1 MTKQELQQNYPAY
14 SKSIFSDFMPDDSN
28 VMGWQENVLQK
39 VKGDSILPHYVEKDR
54 DFDTFWG
61 WITHFFAIIVYFG
74 RNFKKFFTNYTEYL
88 DEIGEFM
95 RERDYIQDSRVQIN
109 KDLKIPIAEE
119 IYHKIFCNTRLI
131 NGVATPTIGYDT
143 TDYLPITDGAV
154 LELKV
159 LGYNQSLGEYSG
171 SAINNINVAYYFAD
185 KTLGVS
191 SLANSYSYLY
201 DNADNQL
208 LDNANNELLSREITE
223 SMSLTAAQA
232 KNGFRLLCLSNG
244 AQNPYCFIR
253 ISYPRL
259 GNASLPLYLGVFLE
273 GAGTSFVTDRT
284 ERDIFSVHSDFRKRG
299 TFKGASL
306 IKKILEVK
314 KEDNFH
320 ADYLPQ
326 VNTGWFLN
334 RNAPTFGR
342 LYKRVQ
348 IDALISQS
356 LSVSSGVS
364 TTVTMKEQYL
374 MLNQN
379 TSLFVKWK
387 GNEADSVVFNISVYD
402 KDKNLLS
409 DTPILSGWSYNASNH
424 TLVAG
429 SSGSASVYP
438 RYNETEDR
446 MEAELPIELIDN
458 PKNGVFSTDTYDKY
472 RFINALDKICLF
484 TKYNNSGTREAH
496 YIRITSIVLNG
507 ASTPHIKEEPAVE
520 ETDVV
525 FFGDSTGAGSATALY
540 YEVNFEVGLYLRKLP
555 ITMGFLNN
563 KQYYLCCFKNNGSY
577 SNAEAAEIIGQKVIP
592 YNGYRVFID
601 NSFYRDNTTIA
612 LDLKNIYF
620 DRIFKKIHLEIIGGV
635 PPYSYQLGYLGT
647 PNQIPKQVDNFFQYY
662 QAEISYSQTYE
673 KRITTYGPYKIVVT
687 DALGKKLLVRVSCQP
702 FNNIDYKFRL
712 FVSKDNSIQIF
723 LKLFGGTET
732 SYDVS
737 KYTYSYPYLYDNRNN
752 QLLDNGNNEL
762 LSREKY
768 TYSYPYLYDNGNNQ
782 LLDNGNNELLSREIT
797 ELTGDE
803 KITMPA
809 NVWIDVTKVIGS
821 NFNQITEDM
830 SLYIRDNGIPV
841 EARTWLIDEY
851 NDLELNLQELLCD
864 FALDFYDNG
873 VGELVN

>member
-1 MTKQELQQNYPAY
+1 MTEQELQQNYPAY
-14 SKSIFSDFMPDDSN
+14 SKSIFSDFMPDDPE

-39 VKGDSILPHYVEKDR
+39 VKGDSILPHYIEKNK
-54 DFDTFWG
+54 DFDIFWG
-61 WITHFFAIIVYFG
+61 WITHFFAIIVYFC
-74 RNFKKFFTNYTEYL
+74 RNFKKFFTNYTNYL

-95 RERDYIQDSRVQIN
+95 KEKGYIQDSRVQIN
-109 KDLKIPIAEE
+109 KDLKIPITEE
-119 IYHKIFCNTRLI
+119 IYHKIFCNTCLI
-131 NGVATPTIGYDT
+131 DGVATPTIGYNT
-143 TDYLPITDGAV
+143 TDYLPITDGAI

-159 LGYNQSLGEYSG
+159 LGYNSSLDEYSG
-171 SAINNINVAYYFAD
+171 SAINNINIAYYFAD
-185 KTLGVS
+185 KTLGAS
-191 SLANSYSYLY
+191 SL
-201 DNADNQL
+201 
-208 LDNANNELLSREITE
+208 
-223 SMSLTAAQA
+223 SMSLTATQA

-244 AQNPYCFIR
+244 AANPYCFVR

-273 GAGTSFVTDRT
+273 GEGTSFETNRT
-284 ERDIFSVHSDFRKRG
+284 EQDIFSVYSDFRKRG

-314 KEDNFH
+314 KEDNFY
-320 ADYLPQ
+320 ANYLPQ
-326 VNTGWFLN
+326 TNTGWFLN
-334 RNAPTFGR
+334 KNCPTFGR

-348 IDALISQS
+348 IDAFMAQEI
-356 LSVSSGVS
+356 SVSSGIS
-364 TTVTMKEQYL
+364 TIVTMKEQYFL
-374 MLNQN
+374 LNQN
-379 TSLFVKWK
+379 TSLIAKWR
-387 GNEADSVVFNISVYD
+387 GNKADSVIFHISVYD

-409 DTPILSGWSYNASNH
+409 DTPILSGWSYNSINH
-424 TLVAG
+424 TLTAG
-429 SSGSASVYP
+429 NSGSVSVYP
-438 RYNETEDR
+438 RYDETTNQFI
-446 MEAELPIELIDN
+446 AELPIELIDN

-472 RFINALDKICLF
+472 KFIDSLNKICLF
-484 TKYNNSGTREAH
+484 TKYNNSGTKEAH
-496 YIRITSIVLNG
+496 YIRVTSVILSG
-507 ASTPHIKEEPAVE
+507 SSTPHI
-520 ETDVV
+520 TDN
-525 FFGDSTGAGSATALY
+525 LY
-540 YEVNFEVGLYLRKLP
+540 NINFEVGLFLRKLP

-577 SNAEAAEIIGQKVIP
+577 SNAEAAEIISQKAIP

-620 DRIFKKIHLEIIGGV
+620 DRILKNIHLEIIGGV
-635 PPYSYQLGYLGT
+635 PPYNYQLEYLGT
-647 PNQIPKQVDNFFQYY
+647 PSQNY
-662 QAEISYSQTYE
+662 QAENSYFQIYE

-702 FNNIDYKFRL
+702 FNNIDYKFKL

-732 SYDVS
+732 SYNVS
-737 KYTYSYPYLYDNRNN
+737 
-752 QLLDNGNNEL
+752 
-762 LSREKY
+762 KY

-797 ELTGDE
+797 ESTGDK

-809 NVWIDVTKVIGS
+809 NVWVDITKVIGS

-851 NDLELNLQELLCD
+851 NDLELNLQELLYD